1 MERSF
6 NACHFISSPSL
17 LLLLLLLL
25 PLLLLLL
32 LLPLYFPGG
41 DASLADLE
49 RARDDL
55 DAAQEEVVVWTEKC
69 DALKESLRVAHDKIE
84 VYEQLVVAANKNAQ
98 MRIEQIQAQASAAL
112 AGSGGLGELL
122 MTVKQTLDKGTKM
135 WKNNQRN
142 EVFDL
147 YLHVCED
154 AMQALKTPG
163 LLNHLTECT
172 SQGRMQG
179 QAKKERGAIVLKKGL
194 DRLVVDLANPE
205 YKRAEDEA
213 AQAILNEVG
222 VTTSGTSISIIY
234 F

>member
-1 MERSF
+1 M
-6 NACHFISSPSL
+6 
-17 LLLLLLLL
+17 
-25 PLLLLLL
+25 
-32 LLPLYFPGG
+32 
-41 DASLADLE
+41 E

-122 MTVKQTLDKGTKM
+122 MTVKQTLEKGTKM

-147 YLHVCED
+147 YLHVCDD

-163 LLNHLTECT
+163 LLTHLSECT
-172 SQGRMQG
+172 AQGRMQG

-194 DRLVVDLANPE
+194 DRLLVDLANPE
-205 YKRAEDEA
+205 HKRAEDEA
-213 AQAILNEVG
+213 SQAILNEVG
-222 VTTSGTSISIIY
+222 VPTLRIAQLVALRIYIIY
-234 F
+234 LQQTSNIYLP

>member
-1 MERSF
+1 M
-6 NACHFISSPSL
+6 
-17 LLLLLLLL
+17 
-25 PLLLLLL
+25 
-32 LLPLYFPGG
+32 
-41 DASLADLE
+41 E

-122 MTVKQTLDKGTKM
+122 MTVKQTLEKGTKM

-147 YLHVCED
+147 YLHVCDD

-163 LLNHLTECT
+163 LLTHLSECT
-172 SQGRMQG
+172 AQGRMQG

-194 DRLVVDLANPE
+194 DRLLVDLANPE
-205 YKRAEDEA
+205 HKRAEDEA
-213 AQAILNEVG
+213 SQAILNEVG
-222 VTTSGTSISIIY
+222 VPTLRIAQLVALRIYIIY
-234 F
+234 LPQTSNIYLP

>member
-1 MERSF
+1 M
-6 NACHFISSPSL
+6 
-17 LLLLLLLL
+17 
-25 PLLLLLL
+25 
-32 LLPLYFPGG
+32 
-41 DASLADLE
+41 
-49 RARDDL
+49 
-55 DAAQEEVVVWTEKC
+55 VWTEKC

-122 MTVKQTLDKGTKM
+122 MTIKQTLDKGTKM

-147 YLHVCED
+147 YLHVCDD

-163 LLNHLTECT
+163 LLTHLSECT
-172 SQGRMQG
+172 AQGRMQG

-194 DRLVVDLANPE
+194 DRLLIDLANPE
-205 YKRAEDEA
+205 HKRAEDEA
-213 AQAILNEVG
+213 SQAILNEVHI
-222 VTTSGTSISIIY
+222 THPLIMLTSTDNASRVPRPTSHTFSLIIQLMVQRTCVLLILLISISITSSYIY
-234 F
+234 SYS